1 MHLCMATNST
11 CYRQPLAAS
20 PGEPRPI
27 ASEVAH
33 CVRVAEDVSQT
44 GQMVIPEGVS
54 QTQCVRVR
62 VCVRV
67 CVCVCV
73 CVKQWFGQWTRY
85 FVR

>member
-1 MHLCMATNST
+1 MHVCMATNST

-44 GQMVIPEGVS
+44 GQMVTS
-54 QTQCVRVR
+54 QTQ
-62 VCVRV
+62 CVRV

-73 CVKQWFGQWTRY
+73 CVLCQTVIPPMDTVLCTRNC
-85 FVR
+85 